1 MKKFLLVTSAILIAL
16 PAVAQVNPAP
26 TIVGAP
32 TAEEMKLPRPARA
45 KGIPTAL
52 AIEGAVAANASCQ
65 ASTYKTTTL
74 VTDSVGVPIVVIS
87 NDGAAAITQRIAMT
101 KAQAVLKYKMSS
113 GEVLAKAG
121 TDTALAAEIKANPM
135 IETARPGAFPIMA
148 GSEMIGFRSV
158 SGAPGGDKDAVCT
171 KAGIAKIQERV
182 KYPDDSLPGGPLLS
196 RMRSVAL
203 QR

>member
-1 MKKFLLVTSAILIAL
+1 MKKFLLVTSALLIAL
-16 PAVAQVNPAP
+16 PAAAQVNPAP

-32 TAEEMKLPRPARA
+32 TPEEMKLPRPARA

-65 ASTYKTTTL
+65 GSTYKTTTL
-74 VTDSVGVPIVVIS
+74 VTDSAGVPIVVIS

-113 GEVLAKAG
+113 GEVLAKANA
-121 TDTALAAEIKANPM
+121 DAALKAEITANPM

-148 GSEMIGFRSV
+148 GSEMVGIMSV
-158 SGAPGGDKDAVCT
+158 SGAPGGEKDEVCT
-171 KAGIAKIQERV
+171 KAGIAKIQDRV
-182 KYPDDSLPGGPLLS
+182 K
-196 RMRSVAL
+196 
-203 QR
+203 

>member
-1 MKKFLLVTSAILIAL
+1 MPHNKTPKPEGTVMKKFLLVTSAILIAL

-52 AIEGAVAANASCQ
+52 AIEGAIAANASCQ

-74 VTDSVGVPIVVIS
+74 VTDSVGVPIAVIS

-148 GSEMIGFRSV
+148 GSEMIGIMSV
-158 SGAPGGDKDAVCT
+158 SGAPGGDKDEVCT
-171 KAGIAKIQERV
+171 KAGIAKIQDRV
-182 KYPDDSLPGGPLLS
+182 K
-196 RMRSVAL
+196 
-203 QR
+203 